1 MPRMPS
7 KILAGS
13 PVSAQ
18 DVNDLQESVRAGVV
32 GQVYGAV
39 VERHPSFTLVHG
51 RRVIGQRMLSVQEYA
66 FRVWKSGATKVTVTG
81 GSAQMIGEEA
91 REFVTQE
98 LTLPAVGDAVDD
110 GQYVVY
116 GRNEYGVGD
125 EDGTWSDLAVCLLA
139 DLPSIMDGDRLI
151 AENFRI
157 ATLTV
162 SGGVIVGKPVQNW
175 LWGDLRGY
183 APNLS
188 PSEGPAAP

>member
-18 DVNDLQESVRAGVV
+18 DVNDLQDSVRSGVV
-32 GQVYGAV
+32 GHVAGAV
-39 VERHPSFTLVHG
+39 VERHPSYTLVHG
-51 RRVIGQRMLSVQEYA
+51 RRAIGQRMLSIQEYA

-91 REFVTQE
+91 REFETQE
-98 LTLPAVGDAVDD
+98 LTLPSVGDAVED

-116 GRNEYGVGD
+116 GRNDYGIGD
-125 EDGTWSDLAVCLLA
+125 EDGTWADLAVCLLA